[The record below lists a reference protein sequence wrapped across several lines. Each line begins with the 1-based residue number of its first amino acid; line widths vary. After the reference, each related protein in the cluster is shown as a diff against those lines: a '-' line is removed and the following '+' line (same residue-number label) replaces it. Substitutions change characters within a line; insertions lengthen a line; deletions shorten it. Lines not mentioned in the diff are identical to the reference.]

1 MNDEIARID
10 AVAVANVPANHIEI
24 GGDSVERIPTNNDV
38 TVTSPVTTR
47 VPQTTGTTPPT
58 QLPNNN
64 SNDHDDN
71 DDGDDDSS
79 SIDIDMDEVL
89 FKVKEY
95 LDQKNDD
102 ENTPEQALAK
112 AEKKK
117 NRAMVMRIEMAIA
130 DDPNLSE
137 EEKGPALREAANHPL
152 ASGYFE
158 SAGFIQVN
166 AQDYEEYEA
175 LKQDLAKN
183 VKELWRLTTAK

>member
-1 MNDEIARID
+1 MG
-10 AVAVANVPANHIEI
+10 IEI
-24 GGDSVERIPTNNDV
+24 GGDSIERIPTNNDV
-38 TVTSPVTTR
+38 TVTWAVTTR
-47 VPQTTGTTPPT
+47 VPQTTGITPPT

-64 SNDHDDN
+64 SNDYDDDD

-79 SIDIDMDEVL
+79 SIDIDVDEVL
-89 FKVKEY
+89 FKVKKY

-117 NRAMVMRIEMAIA
+117 NRAMVMRIAMAIA

-152 ASGYFE
+152 ASGYF
-158 SAGFIQVN
+158 
-166 AQDYEEYEA
+166 
-175 LKQDLAKN
+175 
-183 VKELWRLTTAK
+183 